1 MGQNMAKKELA
12 RGEKFYMDQRFD
24 EAVEEWRKV
33 LKRMKKPEEKFT
45 LSGRICLALC
55 DVGKF
60 REALTYA
67 GEQCELANS
76 INDPVLKSEAFFH
89 LALCNEKSCEFSKAI
104 SYSKRSQLTHP
115 TKSPFL
121 GYINLCIGNA
131 YCGTSEFLKAW
142 NSYVLAMDEAKLSG
156 DKLLEILT
164 SAKMG
169 ALFCCLGDYESC
181 IAYCNNSMD
190 LIGDLMDDDPN
201 LKYRRQVSVSIAT
214 AVKKMGRYSE
224 AMDSCEDAMQLAM
237 RLNDRPVQARCL
249 YLFADIHRKRNDIER
264 ASPRYESASSIM
276 SEIGDRLGQVEV
288 LGGMAK
294 AAACLRDYEKAIELN
309 EKALELATKVG
320 TKLEM
325 LRCHARL
332 QLLSE
337 VTGDDIKVRRHAS
350 VIRQLVLEMDLFCGV
365 CGDIIGQT
373 PERLEPLS
381 CGHFVH
387 ARCAVH
393 LARSTLGRSG
403 KRRPC
408 PACRRNASLN
418 PAELPT

>member
-1 MGQNMAKKELA
+1 MGQNIAKKELGRA
-12 RGEKFYMDQRFD
+12 EMLYAEQRFD
-24 EAVEEWRKV
+24 EAVEGWKKV
-33 LKRMKKPEEKFT
+33 LRKMKQPTDKFT
-45 LSGRICLALC
+45 ISGRICSSLC

-67 GEQCELANS
+67 GEQCELANGL
-76 INDPVLKSEAFFH
+76 NDAALKSEAFYNV
-89 LALCNEKSCEFSKAI
+89 AVCNEKSCEFSKAI
-104 SYSKRSQLTHP
+104 SYSKRSLISHP
-115 TKSPFL
+115 AKSPL
-121 GYINLCIGNA
+121 SGYLHLCIGNA
-131 YCGTSEFLKAW
+131 YVGSSEYLKAW
-142 NSYVLAMDEAKLSG
+142 NSYVMAMDEAKHKN
-156 DKLLEILT
+156 DKVLELLT

-169 ALFCCLGDYESC
+169 ALFCSLGDYESC

-190 LIGDLMDDDPN
+190 LLGDLMDDDPN
-201 LKYRRQVSVSIAT
+201 LKYKRQVTVIIAT

-237 RLNDRPVQARCL
+237 RHSDRPVQAKCL
-249 YLFADIHRKRNDIER
+249 YMFADIHRKRNDLER
-264 ASPRYESASSIM
+264 ASPRYESAASIM

-288 LGGMAK
+288 MGGRAK
-294 AAACLRDYEKAIELN
+294 TAACLRDYQTAIELN
-309 EKALELATKVG
+309 EKALDLATKIG
-320 TKLEM
+320 CKMEM

-337 VTGDDIKVRRHAS
+337 VSGDDVRVRRHSS
-350 VIRQLVLEMDLFCGV
+350 VIKQLVQEMDLFCGV
-365 CGDIIGQT
+365 CGDVIGQA

-418 PAELPT
+418 PVQLTT